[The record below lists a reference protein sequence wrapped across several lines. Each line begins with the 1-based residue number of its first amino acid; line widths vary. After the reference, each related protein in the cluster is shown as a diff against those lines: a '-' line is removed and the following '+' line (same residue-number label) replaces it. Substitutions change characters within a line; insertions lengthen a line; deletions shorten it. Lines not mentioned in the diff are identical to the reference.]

1 MKSDIV
7 EFANPMPRHVAVI
20 MDGNGRWATKRGLAR
35 KFGHR
40 AGVKTLMKIAKHA
53 FSVGIEYV
61 TIYAFS
67 TENKYRPK
75 DEVDALVDLIRKNF
89 ATVFSELIE
98 NGVKLR
104 VLGDRG
110 YFPKD
115 VVEILDSVESDSV
128 GGKNGVLNVA
138 LNYGGRSEIVR
149 AASLLASSGEDFT
162 ETNFQKYLYTADQ
175 PDPDVIIRTGGEKRL
190 SNFLLYQAAY
200 SEWLFTDTFW
210 PDFSAKEFDALV
222 REYRLRPRRYGKV

>member
-40 AGVKTLMKIAKHA
+40 AGVKTLMKIASHA

-222 REYRLRPRRYGKV
+222 REYRLRPRRYGKG